1 MTPPRPGQLQDPGQ
15 LPDPAHP
22 PGPGQLPDPAHPP
35 GPGQLQLGWQYAAA
49 CPDPGPP
56 PRRPTPPEAERLSP
70 DWVAAQRR
78 EESRLNRPLKAAFA
92 VAVVLGVVLAALGA
106 AGSLG
111 ALLTGLAVTCCALVA
126 AVSGYA
132 LWQGERALRSRMAD
146 ERARIGR
153 VREAQESRL
162 FAWQAEHA
170 AQMQAW
176 QARKL
181 AYEQQK
187 RWYAVRLPDGVHQ
200 VDIAGGT
207 ISGWSAMLTTAAAS
221 QLAAGGEI
229 TVLDLTGSAVALDLA
244 GFARVTGTDPLT
256 WVLPG
261 DLPRLDLD
269 RGLGRD
275 ALAELLWAVAA
286 AAGEPEA
293 DRDPSLDHA
302 ILERVIDVLG
312 GQPAIAGVAAGLRA
326 LAGDPGD
333 DVAAGLITA
342 AQAARLTAL
351 SGRGTDAR
359 AVLERAWVLESR
371 LRKLAPA
378 GTGLVPL
385 PRSKLRVVALDRR
398 VGTVSSRVL
407 GTYLTAALTHLLRG
421 TPPGPRWRHTL
432 FVLGAD
438 KLRGGTLD
446 RLSDACERSATGLVL
461 AYRTI
466 PGHVRP
472 RLGRGNAV
480 AAFMRLADAEDAM
493 AVSEQLGAGHRLVL
507 AQLTETI
514 GASVADT
521 ADATYTSTAGEAGA
535 SAAGVSPSAGVSLSA
550 GVPPVAGVPPS
561 AGVSPPTAV
570 PPVVG
575 GSSRDTGRLLLPEPA
590 GDMPPGSEPS
600 VSEPSVSDPDNSEPS
615 VSEPSISKSSAS
627 APGAS
632 ESEPV
637 SMAIRTNTGW
647 GVTTAKVTA
656 DSESLAEALK
666 RSHDF
671 LTGPDELRGLPAS
684 AMIISYPAPGGPQ
697 LVLADANPG
706 IGGLSSATPL
716 TLGEFRARPAAKP
729 AVPAG
734 QASPADG
741 SASPPDTAAPP
752 PIRPAP
758 NLGPPPRR
766 LDWRRG
772 RS

>member
-1 MTPPRPGQLQDPGQ
+1 MTPPRPGQLQ
-15 LPDPAHP
+15 
-22 PGPGQLPDPAHPP
+22 

-49 CPDPGPP
+49 YPDPGPP

-92 VAVVLGVVLAALGA
+92 VAVVLGLVLAALGA

-187 RWYAVRLPDGVHQ
+187 RWYAVRVPDGVHR

-229 TVLDLTGSAVALDLA
+229 TVLDLTGSAVALDLG
-244 GFARVTGTDPLT
+244 GFGRATGTDPLV

-269 RGLGRD
+269 GGLSRD
-275 ALAELLWAVAA
+275 ARAELLSAVAGA
-286 AAGEPEA
+286 ADEPGS
-293 DRDPSLDHA
+293 DRNPPLDHA

-312 GQPAIAGVAAGLRA
+312 GRPAIAGVAAGLRA

-351 SGRGTDAR
+351 ASRGTDGR
-359 AVLERAWVLESR
+359 AILERAWVLESR

-378 GTGLVPL
+378 GTGPVPL

-407 GTYLTAALTHLLRG
+407 GTYLAAALAHRLRA
-421 TPPGPRWRHTL
+421 TPPGAPWQHTL

-438 KLRGGTLD
+438 KLRGDILD
-446 RLSDACERSATGLVL
+446 RLGDACEQTATGLVL
-461 AYRTI
+461 AYRNI
-466 PGHVRP
+466 PEPIRS

-480 AAFMRLADAEDAM
+480 TAFMRLADAEDAR
-493 AVSEQLGAGHRLVL
+493 AASEQLGAGHRFVL

-514 GASVADT
+514 GGSVADT
-521 ADATYTSTAGEAGA
+521 ADGTYASTAA
-535 SAAGVSPSAGVSLSA
+535 AAGSPA
-550 GVPPVAGVPPS
+550 
-561 AGVSPPTAV
+561 VSPPA
-570 PPVVG
+570 G
-575 GSSRDTGRLLLPEPA
+575 GLSRG
-590 GDMPPGSEPS
+590 EPS
-600 VSEPSVSDPDNSEPS
+600 PGEPSPGEPS
-615 VSEPSISKSSAS
+615 PGEPR
-627 APGAS
+627 PGEPRIS

-637 SMAIRTNTGW
+637 SAAIRTSTGW
-647 GVTTAKVTA
+647 GMATAKAMA
-656 DSESLAEALK
+656 DSET
-666 RSHDF
+666 
-671 LTGPDELRGLPAS
+671 LTQARPLSREFPADPDELRQLPAS
-684 AMIISYPAPGGPQ
+684 AMIVSYAAPGGRR

-706 IGGLSSATPL
+706 IGGLSAATRL
-716 TLGEFRARPAAKP
+716 TLEEFRARPVADP
-729 AVPAG
+729 ADPADPVNPVNPAG
-734 QASPADG
+734 SGDLPDG
-741 SASPPDTAAPP
+741 GVPPPDTPAPP
-752 PIRPAP
+752 PVRPAP

-772 RS
+772 RP

>member
-1 MTPPRPGQLQDPGQ
+1 M
-15 LPDPAHP
+15 
-22 PGPGQLPDPAHPP
+22 
-35 GPGQLQLGWQYAAA
+35 
-49 CPDPGPP
+49 
-56 PRRPTPPEAERLSP
+56 
-70 DWVAAQRR
+70 
-78 EESRLNRPLKAAFA
+78 
-92 VAVVLGVVLAALGA
+92 LGVVLAALGA

-111 ALLTGLAVTCCALVA
+111 TLLTGLAVTCCALVA

-146 ERARIGR
+146 ERARIDR

-187 RWYAVRLPDGVHQ
+187 RWYAVRVPDGVHR

-221 QLAAGGEI
+221 QLPAGGEI
-229 TVLDLTGSAVALDLA
+229 TVLDLTGSAAALDLA
-244 GFARVTGTDPLT
+244 GFARATGTDPLT

-275 ALAELLWAVAA
+275 ALAELLSAVAA

-302 ILERVIDVLG
+302 RLERVIDVLG

-342 AQAARLTAL
+342 AQAARLTAQA
-351 SGRGTDAR
+351 GRGTDAR

-371 LRKLAPA
+371 LRKLTPA

-398 VGTVSSRVL
+398 VGTVGSRVL

-421 TPPGPRWRHTL
+421 TPPGPRWQHTL

-438 KLRGGTLD
+438 KLPGGTLD

-461 AYRTI
+461 AYRSI
-466 PGHVRP
+466 PGHIRP
-472 RLGRGNAV
+472 RLGRGNAAV
-480 AAFMRLADAEDAM
+480 AFMRLADAEDAM

-507 AQLTETI
+507 AQLTEAI

-521 ADATYTSTAGEAGA
+521 ADGTYTSTAGEAGA
-535 SAAGVSPSAGVSLSA
+535 SAAG
-550 GVPPVAGVPPS
+550 
-561 AGVSPPTAV
+561 
-570 PPVVG
+570 G
-575 GSSRDTGRLLLPEPA
+575 GSSRDAGRLLLPEPA
-590 GDMPPGSEPS
+590 GNIPPAGEESTGEPS
-600 VSEPSVSDPDNSEPS
+600 VSEPSVSEPAASEPAAS
-615 VSEPSISKSSAS
+615 GPGADEPGAGGSGAS
-627 APGAS
+627 GPGAS

-637 SMAIRTNTGW
+637 SAAIRTNTGW

-666 RSHDF
+666 RSRDF

-697 LVLADANPG
+697 LVLADVNPG

-716 TLGEFRARPAAKP
+716 TLEEFRARPAAE
-729 AVPAG
+729 AAGPAG
-734 QASPADG
+734 RGRPGDG
-741 SASPPDTAAPP
+741 GASPPDT
-752 PIRPAP
+752 
-758 NLGPPPRR
+758 
-766 LDWRRG
+766 
-772 RS
+772 